1 MSGGIFSPLETL
13 QDLDKAS
20 CHPLACYLCHE
31 QYEHPCLLDCYHS
44 FCASCLRGRTT
55 DNRLTCPLCGQHSIV
70 KGNNGLPP
78 VDRLLKFL
86 VDSSADSEE
95 VLQCANCDLECRKQD
110 GDLMYYCNTCN
121 QPLCVKC
128 REETHKAKMFSR
140 HEIVTLAKRA
150 KDIHKKCPLHEEP
163 YIMFS
168 TEKKSMLCIN
178 CFRDMQVESR
188 AHCIDIE
195 TAYVLGCEKLDQ
207 AVMTVKELQTST
219 REAIILLKAMIEEV
233 RNSAEEEE
241 TSINTLFS
249 SMQEKLAERR
259 KSLLKAVQC
268 QHEEKEKAFKDQL
281 SHLASLLPTLQVHL
295 VTYSAFLSSA
305 NKAEFLDLGYQL
317 MERLQ
322 KIVKLPYRLRP
333 SQSSKIST
341 DYGAEFARCLEP
353 LLMPSLRRAGNVS
366 GGCGGAGHGNGS
378 MISSGQCSKTLMIP
392 GCSSCDKMSIA
403 GSIVRKPTMHRYIS
417 TKVLLAEG
425 EDNPF
430 TNHCRSYEETYR
442 TIQTE
447 IQNLKDQVQELHRD
461 LTKHHS
467 LIKTDTM
474 SEIIQKSLQVDVQ
487 IASEYSSVEMMR
499 TAFEEIWEETYQR
512 VANEQEI
519 YEAQLHD
526 LQQLKQENGYLTTI
540 AKQIAPYVRS
550 IAKVKER
557 LEPRLK
563 EPQELK
569 DDVSEK
575 TSEDSSMMELHGRSE
590 VTTCTEDQHEKP
602 PELKFD
608 NRTLDLLSDDVLLI
622 SKDYY
627 RLKQN
632 LSSWKGLNT

>member
-1 MSGGIFSPLETL
+1 
-13 QDLDKAS
+13 
-20 CHPLACYLCHE
+20 
-31 QYEHPCLLDCYHS
+31 
-44 FCASCLRGRTT
+44 
-55 DNRLTCPLCGQHSIV
+55 
-70 KGNNGLPP
+70 
-78 VDRLLKFL
+78 
-86 VDSSADSEE
+86 
-95 VLQCANCDLECRKQD
+95 
-110 GDLMYYCNTCN
+110 
-121 QPLCVKC
+121 
-128 REETHKAKMFSR
+128 
-140 HEIVTLAKRA
+140 
-150 KDIHKKCPLHEEP
+150 
-163 YIMFS
+163 
-168 TEKKSMLCIN
+168 
-178 CFRDMQVESR
+178 
-188 AHCIDIE
+188 
-195 TAYVLGCEKLDQ
+195 
-207 AVMTVKELQTST
+207 
-219 REAIILLKAMIEEV
+219 
-233 RNSAEEEE
+233 
-241 TSINTLFS
+241 
-249 SMQEKLAERR
+249 
-259 KSLLKAVQC
+259 
-268 QHEEKEKAFKDQL
+268 
-281 SHLASLLPTLQVHL
+281 
-295 VTYSAFLSSA
+295 
-305 NKAEFLDLGYQL
+305 
-317 MERLQ
+317 
-322 KIVKLPYRLRP
+322 
-333 SQSSKIST
+333 
-341 DYGAEFARCLEP
+341 
-353 LLMPSLRRAGNVS
+353 
-366 GGCGGAGHGNGS
+366 
-378 MISSGQCSKTLMIP
+378 
-392 GCSSCDKMSIA
+392 
-403 GSIVRKPTMHRYIS
+403 MHRYIS